1 MMKKLLILFISIIF
15 ISTSSYSQNE
25 KLKAVFIYNFSKYIS
40 WPSKTGNFI
49 IGVMGS
55 PKLTAELNKIAK
67 TRKVGSRA
75 IKVLSFS
82 SYTSIKK
89 CNILYISNSK
99 KSQLNKSL
107 IKVSLQP
114 VVVVADSPGSIDKG
128 AGLNFVIAGGK
139 QKFEVRKKNVEK
151 NGIKIN
157 SALLKLGIN
166 K

>member
-1 MMKKLLILFISIIF
+1 MKKSLILFISIIF
-15 ISTSSYSQNE
+15 ISTSSYAQNE
-25 KLKAVFIYNFSKYIS
+25 KIKSVFMYNFSKYIS
-40 WPSKTGNFI
+40 WPNKSGDFI

-55 PKLTAELNKIAK
+55 PKLTTELKKIAQK
-67 TRKVGSRA
+67 RKVGSRS

-82 SYTSIKK
+82 SFSSIKK

-99 KSQLNKSL
+99 KSQLSKSL

-114 VVVVADSPGSIDKG
+114 VVVVADSPGSIQKG
-128 AGLNFVIAGGK
+128 VGLNFVVVGGK

>member
-1 MMKKLLILFISIIF
+1 MKKLFILLVSIIF
-15 ISTSSYSQNE
+15 ISTNSYSQNE
-25 KLKAVFIYNFSKYIS
+25 KLKSVFMYNFAKYIS
-40 WPSKTGNFI
+40 FPSKSGDFI

-55 PKLTAELNKIAK
+55 PKLSAELKKIALK
-67 TRKVGSRA
+67 RKVGSRS

-82 SYTSIKK
+82 SYSSIKK

-99 KSQLNKSL
+99 KSQLSNSL
-107 IKVSLQP
+107 KKVSLLP
-114 VVVVADSPGSIDKG
+114 VVVVADSPGSIQKG
-128 AGLNFVIAGGK
+128 AGLNFVVSGGK

-157 SALLKLGIN
+157 SALLKLGVN